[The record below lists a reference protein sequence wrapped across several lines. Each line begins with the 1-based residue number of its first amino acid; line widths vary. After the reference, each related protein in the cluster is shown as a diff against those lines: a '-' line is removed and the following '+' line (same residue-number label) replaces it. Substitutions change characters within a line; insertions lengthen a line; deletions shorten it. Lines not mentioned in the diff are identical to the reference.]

1 MTTAV
6 PAVSIMKYETEIE
19 QLIHDLGWHR
29 AQFHPRF
36 IKLKTLIEKTKNDC
50 EPEK

>member
-29 AQFHPRF
+29 
-36 IKLKTLIEKTKNDC
+36 
-50 EPEK
+50 EPSSIHVL